1 MLDVGTTVPDMTLMD
16 DKGTQ
21 VRLADLKGQPY
32 ILYFY
37 PKDDTPGCT
46 KEACSFRDNYA
57 AFRKAGVEIYGVSTD
72 SVESHVKFRDKYN
85 LPFPLLSD
93 PEHKLADAL
102 GAWGEKSFMGK
113 TSIGTLRITYA
124 VGPDGTIRHVYPK
137 VKPDEHAQEI
147 LRDLGVEQH

>member
-1 MLDVGTTVPDMTLMD
+1 MLEVGTTVPDMTLQD
-16 DKGTQ
+16 DRGNQ
-21 VRLADLKGQPY
+21 VRLADLKGKPY

-72 SVESHVKFRDKYN
+72 SVESHVKFRNKYN

-102 GAWGEKSFMGK
+102 GAWGETSFMGK
-113 TSIGTLRITYA
+113 TSTGTLRITYA
-124 VGPDGTIRHVYPK
+124 VGPDGTIQHAYPK
-137 VKPDEHAQEI
+137 VKPDEHAREI
-147 LRDLGVEQH
+147 LRDLGAEQH